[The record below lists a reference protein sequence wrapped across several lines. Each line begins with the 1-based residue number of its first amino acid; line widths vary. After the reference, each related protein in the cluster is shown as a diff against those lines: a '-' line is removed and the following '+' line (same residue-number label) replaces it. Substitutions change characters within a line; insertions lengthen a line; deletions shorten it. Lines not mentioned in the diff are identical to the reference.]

1 MMSRLLRNIYL
12 ISLVSAGTLLFQAC
26 DEVDDYY
33 EDNVSFNPE
42 RKVLV
47 EDYTGHKC
55 GNCPRATRSV
65 YDLKSIYGDNLIII
79 GVHAG
84 FFATPNPPQAPS
96 YKYDFRNTVSTE
108 LDTDFGISFVG
119 NPNGMVNRRKNTDG
133 SHIFP
138 YTSWADEA
146 AKVLFDFS
154 TVPASITINN
164 SFDES
169 DRSLSTEVTTEIN
182 LDLPSTYRLSV
193 YLVEDHITNW
203 QKDYDVSP
211 SDIPDYDHREVL
223 RGSLNGTY
231 GDPINSIT
239 KGSINTNTYNT
250 TISQEFDASN
260 CYIVAFL
267 YSEANQEIIE
277 VEQTKVIP

>member
-1 MMSRLLRNIYL
+1 MMRLLRNITVTAL
-12 ISLVSAGTLLFQAC
+12 AISGIMLFQAC
-26 DEVDDYY
+26 DEVDEYY

-55 GNCPRATRSV
+55 GNCPRASRAI
-65 YDLKSIYGDNLIII
+65 YDLKNIYGDNLIVI

-96 YKYDFRNTVSTE
+96 YTYDFRNTVSTD
-108 LDTDFGISFVG
+108 LDTDFGISLVG

-133 SHIFP
+133 SHVFP

-154 TVPASITINN
+154 TVPASISIENTYDDA
-164 SFDES
+164 S
-169 DRSLSTEVTTEIN
+169 RSLTTKVNTEIN
-182 LDLPSTYRLSV
+182 ADLPSTYRLTV
-193 YLVEDHITNW
+193 YLVEDHISNW

-231 GDPINSIT
+231 GDAINSIT
-239 KGSINTNTYNT
+239 EGSVNSNSYNIT
-250 TISQEFDASN
+250 LDQEFDATH
-260 CYIVAFL
+260 CYIIAFV
-267 YSEANQEIIE
+267 YDEATKEIIE